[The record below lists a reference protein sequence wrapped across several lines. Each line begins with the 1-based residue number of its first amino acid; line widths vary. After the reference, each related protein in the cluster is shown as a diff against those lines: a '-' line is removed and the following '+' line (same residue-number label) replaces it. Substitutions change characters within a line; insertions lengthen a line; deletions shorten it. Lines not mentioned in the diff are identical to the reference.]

1 MRRHLQAHLRLLRR
15 QHEEQQ
21 AEGRPQRLE
30 AQPVSCRPRGGEGG
44 IGIQG
49 ASPPPSSFT
58 SSLRRI
64 FFGKNKVMMVA
75 LGKEPSSEYKE
86 NLHQVGAEGSG
97 GCWPGPP
104 KAASGLGWP
113 WNRMPPSWVHL
124 VPLPARIVCCLIFPC
139 TQMCKRG
146 GE

>member
-49 ASPPPSSFT
+49 ASPPLLHLL
-58 SSLRRI
+58 SLRRI

-104 KAASGLGWP
+104 KAVSGLG
-113 WNRMPPSWVHL
+113 
-124 VPLPARIVCCLIFPC
+124 
-139 TQMCKRG
+139 
-146 GE
+146 